1 MPGLIRGVA
10 RTAAVVGTANAVS
23 HRQNQ
28 RYAAKDQQAAQA
40 AAYQQQ
46 QYAQPQQQYAP
57 PPQQY
62 APPAPV
68 VEEDPT
74 VAKINQLAALHAQ
87 GVLSDEEFSA
97 AKARALGISAT
108 GKPGQ
113 SLRTGWRSPSW
124 GATRFHPALGASSVA
139 GSISPGSARIT

>member
-23 HRQNQ
+23 HKQQQKYARQ
-28 RYAAKDQQAAQA
+28 DQQAAQA

-46 QYAQPQQQYAP
+46 QYAP
-57 PPQQY
+57 PP
-62 APPAPV
+62 PE

-87 GVLSDEEFSA
+87 GILSDEEFAS
-97 AKARALGISAT
+97 AKAKALGI
-108 GKPGQ
+108 
-113 SLRTGWRSPSW
+113 
-124 GATRFHPALGASSVA
+124 
-139 GSISPGSARIT
+139 

>member
-23 HRQNQ
+23 HKQQQ

-46 QYAQPQQQYAP
+46 QYAPPPQQYAA

-62 APPAPV
+62 APPAPEPV
-68 VEEDPT
+68 VDPT
-74 VAKINQLAALHAQ
+74 VEKINQLAALHAQ
-87 GVLSDEEFSA
+87 GILSDEEFAS
-97 AKARALGISAT
+97 AKAKALGI
-108 GKPGQ
+108 
-113 SLRTGWRSPSW
+113 
-124 GATRFHPALGASSVA
+124 
-139 GSISPGSARIT
+139 

>member
-23 HRQNQ
+23 HKQQQKYARQ
-28 RYAAKDQQAAQA
+28 DQQAAQA

-46 QYAQPQQQYAP
+46 QYAPPPQEYYAP
-57 PPQQY
+57 P
-62 APPAPV
+62 PPAPV

-87 GVLSDEEFSA
+87 GILSDEEFAS
-97 AKARALGISAT
+97 AKAKALGI
-108 GKPGQ
+108 
-113 SLRTGWRSPSW
+113 
-124 GATRFHPALGASSVA
+124 
-139 GSISPGSARIT
+139 

>member
-23 HRQNQ
+23 RNQ
-28 RYAAKDQQAAQA
+28 QQRWAAKDQQAAQA

-46 QYAQPQQQYAP
+46 QQYAPPPQQQYAP
-57 PPQQY
+57 P
-62 APPAPV
+62 PPAPV

-87 GVLSDEEFSA
+87 GILSDEEFTS
-97 AKARALGISAT
+97 AKAKALG
-108 GKPGQ
+108 
-113 SLRTGWRSPSW
+113 L
-124 GATRFHPALGASSVA
+124 
-139 GSISPGSARIT
+139 

>member
-23 HRQNQ
+23 HKQQQKYARQ
-28 RYAAKDQQAAQA
+28 DQQAAQA

-46 QYAQPQQQYAP
+46 QVQQQYAP
-57 PPQQY
+57 PPQQQY
-62 APPAPV
+62 APPPPV

-87 GVLSDEEFSA
+87 GILSDEEFAS
-97 AKARALGISAT
+97 AKAKALGI
-108 GKPGQ
+108 
-113 SLRTGWRSPSW
+113 
-124 GATRFHPALGASSVA
+124 
-139 GSISPGSARIT
+139 

>member
-23 HRQNQ
+23 HKQQ
-28 RYAAKDQQAAQA
+28 QKYAQQDQQAAQA

-46 QYAQPQQQYAP
+46 QYAPPPQQQYAP
-57 PPQQY
+57 P
-62 APPAPV
+62 PPAPV

-87 GVLSDEEFSA
+87 GILSDEEFAS
-97 AKARALGISAT
+97 AKAKALGI
-108 GKPGQ
+108 
-113 SLRTGWRSPSW
+113 
-124 GATRFHPALGASSVA
+124 
-139 GSISPGSARIT
+139 

>member
-23 HRQNQ
+23 HRQHQ

-46 QYAQPQQQYAP
+46 QYAPPPPQYAP
-57 PPQQY
+57 PPPQY

-68 VEEDPT
+68 AEEDPV

-87 GVLSDEEFSA
+87 GILSDEEFAS
-97 AKARALGISAT
+97 AKAKALGI
-108 GKPGQ
+108 
-113 SLRTGWRSPSW
+113 
-124 GATRFHPALGASSVA
+124 
-139 GSISPGSARIT
+139 